1 MDNLVFSEEGILLE
15 ACQDKETCGVYDID
29 LSVVDHIHV
38 VALRT
43 RSENL
48 LEVFVNFDMQ
58 IAHNVGDEPLVLLRV
73 TRPEQRILDEKRLE
87 ALYFVLLSRID

>member
-1 MDNLVFSEEGILLE
+1 MDNLVFTEEGILLE
-15 ACQDKETCGVYDID
+15 ACQDKETCGVYDVD
-29 LSVVDHIHV
+29 LSVVDHKHV

-58 IAHNVGDEPLVLLRV
+58 IAHNVGDEPLVLVRV
-73 TRPEQRILDEKRLE
+73 TRSEQRILDEERLE
-87 ALYFVLLSRID
+87 ALYFVLLRRID